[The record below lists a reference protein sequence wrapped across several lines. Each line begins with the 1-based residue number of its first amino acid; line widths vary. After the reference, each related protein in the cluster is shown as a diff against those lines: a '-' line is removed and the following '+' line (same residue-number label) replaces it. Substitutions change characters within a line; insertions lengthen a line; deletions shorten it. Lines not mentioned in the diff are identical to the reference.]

1 MSFGKYSLPPLEKP
15 IEDLSTGLK
24 VPPGFAVDLIY
35 KVNKE
40 KHGSWIAMAFD
51 KKGHLTVSDQQ
62 KAGTFSLEIPKS
74 GEKFDESKWVIPIIA
89 NANSLAPSW
98 TTELGLLFI
107 DGSHTEISAMNDY
120 HNWSTKIHPQGAL
133 VIHDI
138 YEKPSEGGQA
148 PYLVYQKA
156 LQEDFKLYDRVDTIV
171 CLVKA

>member
-74 GEKFDESKWVIPIIA
+74 GEKFDESKIKKLYVES
-89 NANSLAPSW
+89 SLYGMLYAFDHLYLMGNRKL
-98 TTELGLLFI
+98 THLLFCLKDI
-107 DGSHTEISAMNDY
+107 RSGWSMN
-120 HNWSTKIHPQGAL
+120 N
-133 VIHDI
+133 
-138 YEKPSEGGQA
+138 
-148 PYLVYQKA
+148 
-156 LQEDFKLYDRVDTIV
+156 
-171 CLVKA
+171 